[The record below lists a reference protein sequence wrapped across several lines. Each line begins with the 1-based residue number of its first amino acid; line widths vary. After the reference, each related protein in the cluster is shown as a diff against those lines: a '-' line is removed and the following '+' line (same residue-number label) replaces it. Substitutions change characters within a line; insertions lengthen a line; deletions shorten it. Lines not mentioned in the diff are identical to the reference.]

1 MDFVVF
7 LLLSL
12 IMAGIVFICYNL
24 FNIYVLIQE
33 RNSINAMNR
42 KLLAELLEDRRRL
55 INENHEIYDF
65 DFENDEMDEVY
76 EIDPGEV
83 MAEEQAADPIF
94 RLLEPDVSGSDAQ
107 QADNNK
113 QPGNKN
119 DKWPKAA

>member
-7 LLLSL
+7 IFMTL
-12 IMAGIVFICYNL
+12 IITGIVFICYNL
-24 FNIYVLIQE
+24 YDIYMLIQE
-33 RNSINAMNR
+33 RNTIKAMNKR
-42 KLLAELLEDRRRL
+42 LLAELLDDRRRL
-55 INENHEIYDF
+55 INENHDYY
-65 DFENDEMDEVY
+65 DFENDELDDVY

-83 MAEEQAADPIF
+83 TTEEQTAAPIF
-94 RLLEPDVSGSDAQ
+94 RLLEPDVSGSEGQ

>member
-7 LLLSL
+7 IFMTL
-12 IMAGIVFICYNL
+12 IITGIVFICYNL
-24 FNIYVLIQE
+24 YDIYMLIQE
-33 RNSINAMNR
+33 RNSIKAMNR
-42 KLLAELLEDRRRL
+42 RLLAELLDDRKRL
-55 INENHEIYDF
+55 INENHEFY
-65 DFENDEMDEVY
+65 DFENDETDEVY
-76 EIDPGEV
+76 EIDPCEV
-83 MAEEQAADPIF
+83 VAEEQDVVPIF